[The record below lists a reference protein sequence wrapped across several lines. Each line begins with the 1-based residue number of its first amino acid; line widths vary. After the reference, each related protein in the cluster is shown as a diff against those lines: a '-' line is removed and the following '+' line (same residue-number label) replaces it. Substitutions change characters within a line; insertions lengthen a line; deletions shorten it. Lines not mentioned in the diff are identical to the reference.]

1 MTDIPV
7 AIADTNA
14 LYRLF
19 TPKDPRHAAHR
30 AALARTG
37 HLVVS
42 SMVLTELDYLLTSR
56 IGPAAAMN
64 ALAFIAGQAEARRF
78 EIPDTAPHLRSAMAV
93 MRGYADADSGA
104 GVGLVD
110 AMNVALASAFQ
121 TADMFTTDSHFR
133 TMRPLTGQPA
143 FRLLPDDL

>member
-30 AALARTG
+30 EALARTG

-64 ALAFIAGQAEARRF
+64 ALDFIAGQAEARRF
-78 EIPDTAPHLRSAMAV
+78 EILDTAPHLRSAMAV
-93 MRGYADADSGA
+93 MRGYADADGGE

-133 TMRPLTGQPA
+133 MMRPLTGQPA